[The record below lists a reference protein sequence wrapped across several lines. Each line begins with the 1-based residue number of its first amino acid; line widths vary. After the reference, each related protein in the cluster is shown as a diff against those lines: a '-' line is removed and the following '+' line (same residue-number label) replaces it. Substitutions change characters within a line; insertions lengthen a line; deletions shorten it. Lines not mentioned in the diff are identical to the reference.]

1 MTRQQL
7 NAVLKMALK
16 QEAHPNTVF
25 RMLGSEAFEERNG
38 SSLSDEDLVDVTQQY
53 LVAYGQ
59 QVLGMTFKR

>member
-1 MTRQQL
+1 MTRNQL

-16 QEAHPNTVF
+16 LEAHPNTVF
-25 RMLGSEAFEERNG
+25 RMLGSESFEERNG